1 MLHVL
6 AAALGLSLL
15 VAQSAM
21 AFNVVKY
28 VGAAYL
34 IYLGVRMLMLMQM
47 RQARDVRSVAP
58 QGARRALLEGVVVEA
73 LTSRRRCSS
82 WHFCPSS

>member
-34 IYLGVRMLMLMQM
+34 IYLGVRMLMQM
-47 RQARDVRSVAP
+47 RQARDVRAVAP

>member
-1 MLHVL
+1 
-6 AAALGLSLL
+6 
-15 VAQSAM
+15 
-21 AFNVVKY
+21 

-34 IYLGVRMLMLMQM
+34 IYLGVRMLMQQQH
-47 RQARDVRSVAP
+47 QAPDVKSVAS
-58 QGARRALLEGVVVEA
+58 QRARRALLEGVVVEA